1 MKQNHMHLSIM
12 NKASVG
18 ALMESRISGLLINDG
33 KIVGRLSE
41 EEDAEG
47 GE

>member
-1 MKQNHMHLSIM
+1 MKQNHLQLVVM
-12 NKASVG
+12 NKASVR
-18 ALMESRISGLLINDG
+18 ALLESNVSGLLINDG

>member
-1 MKQNHMHLSIM
+1 MKQNYMHLSNM

-33 KIVGRLSE
+33 RIVGRLSE
-41 EEDAEG
+41 EEDTEG